1 MTDPVQNHT
10 EVIVSGVYNDSDTEI
25 TLSTGH
31 GALLPNPAAG
41 NYNLPWFDFSN
52 YPNAALDPN
61 IEIVRVT
68 AKTDDV
74 ITVIRNQEGSGAST
88 KNTADTVYKM
98 ILAITAKTITDLQ
111 SEIDDDI
118 TTHTNLPDAHHNE
131 THTIVSHDTTVTGA
145 ELNADHSKL
154 AGIDTG
160 AKDDQTGAEIKALY
174 EAEADTNEFNDAE
187 KTKLGTVDTDADVT
201 GSNAPQAHE
210 ASHEALGSDEL
221 DFDQLA
227 DGTTYKKLLATERT
241 KLTGI
246 EASADVNNISDA
258 DATDL
263 TDTGES
269 NLHYHDTDRAR
280 ANHTGTQAASTISD
294 FDTEVEN
301 NTKVAGIEAL
311 ADVTDAVNVAS
322 SIHGVDAK
330 TTPIDADELGLID
343 SAAANVLKKLTWTNV
358 KATLKTYFDTL
369 YDAAGGLV
377 AHAADTSTHGTTGAI
392 VGTSDS
398 QALSN
403 KTFSD
408 LVQITNGEMWIF
420 KDGQSPRILIGD
432 DGTYYGYL
440 QWDSGNDYFRIE
452 TDGTNG
458 LKIKGNYISNGN
470 IFPGNFLTIGNGSTK
485 LFEVNTSNNVE
496 VVNSLTI
503 GGALITATKTP
514 ASAGAAGIAGEY
526 AWDASYIYVC
536 TATNTWK
543 RVAISTW

>member
-31 GALLPNPAAG
+31 GALLPDPAAG

-61 IEIVRVT
+61 IEIIRVT
-68 AKTDDV
+68 GKTDDV

-88 KNTADTVYKM
+88 KNTADTIYKM

-111 SEIDDDI
+111 AEIDSDIIIHATDTSTHGVSEIADVGTVSTEIDSDI
-118 TTHTNLPDAHHNE
+118 ATHTALPNAHHNE

-210 ASHEALGSDEL
+210 ASHEASGSDEL

-280 ANHTGTQAASTISD
+280 ANHTGSQAASTISD

-311 ADVTDAVNVAS
+311 ADVTDATNVAS
-322 SIHGVDAK
+322 FR
-330 TTPIDADELGLID
+330 
-343 SAAANVLKKLTWTNV
+343 SA
-358 KATLKTYFDTL
+358 
-369 YDAAGGLV
+369 
-377 AHAADTSTHGTTGAI
+377 
-392 VGTSDS
+392 
-398 QALSN
+398 
-403 KTFSD
+403 
-408 LVQITNGEMWIF
+408 
-420 KDGQSPRILIGD
+420 
-432 DGTYYGYL
+432 
-440 QWDSGNDYFRIE
+440 
-452 TDGTNG
+452 
-458 LKIKGNYISNGN
+458 
-470 IFPGNFLTIGNGSTK
+470 
-485 LFEVNTSNNVE
+485 
-496 VVNSLTI
+496 
-503 GGALITATKTP
+503 
-514 ASAGAAGIAGEY
+514 
-526 AWDASYIYVC
+526 
-536 TATNTWK
+536 
-543 RVAISTW
+543 